1 MEIEFPAINLQI
13 RQIPVERPQ
22 TEEEKKEV
30 LEEPEW
36 QTETESEDDDI
47 DKDIEA
53 FAPEISEELSTNL
66 TMTPIESFQLFFTD
80 ELFQEITNKTNHYA
94 DAKDK
99 VKKDR
104 SEEPMQIQTKKDPEH
119 VLNIDVVELKSF
131 VAATMFK
138 TIMKNPN

>member
-13 RQIPVERPQ
+13 RQIPVEILQ
-22 TEEEKKEV
+22 TEEEKEKV

-53 FAPEISEELSTNL
+53 FAPEISEELSTN
-66 TMTPIESFQLFFTD
+66 TPIESFQLFLTE

-104 SEEPMQIQTKKDPEH
+104 SEEPMQIQTKKDPKH
-119 VLNIDVVELKSF
+119 VLDNFEEICNSSLCKNDVS
-131 VAATMFK
+131 
-138 TIMKNPN
+138 

>member
-13 RQIPVERPQ
+13 RQIPVEMPQ
-22 TEEEKKEV
+22 TEEEKNEV

-36 QTETESEDDDI
+36 QTETKSDDD
-47 DKDIEA
+47 DIEA

-66 TMTPIESFQLFFTD
+66 SMTLIESFQLFFTD

-99 VKKDR
+99 V
-104 SEEPMQIQTKKDPEH
+104 
-119 VLNIDVVELKSF
+119 
-131 VAATMFK
+131 
-138 TIMKNPN
+138 